1 MEGMA
6 VAIVFVAIIGFFA
19 FRQWMQHHRR
29 VLMHRERLA
38 AIEKGVDLPP
48 VEQEV
53 KRNTWNIQRI
63 ILLAGLTWISL
74 GVAAFVTLSV
84 VLAYGMNTK
93 DLPPGIQWV
102 AIAPVGIGLS
112 HLLVYLAGRNK
123 EN

>member
-1 MEGMA
+1 META
-6 VAIVFVAIIGFFA
+6 LCFAAILAYFGF
-19 FRQWMQHHRR
+19 RHWLRHNRR
-29 VLMHRERLA
+29 MMIHRERLA
-38 AIEKGVDLPP
+38 AIEKGVELPP

-63 ILLAGLTWISL
+63 ILLTGLIWISL

-84 VLAYGMNTK
+84 VLAYGMNTR